1 MLRWPIAA
9 KAPSTIEAIA
19 TNTTICCHCAAMSGN
34 AMMVTRTN
42 IAMPATLG
50 AAAKN
55 AVIGV
60 GAPS

>member
-1 MLRWPIAA
+1 MAA
-9 KAPSTIEAIA
+9 NEPSAIDAIA
-19 TNTTICCHCAAMSGN
+19 TKMTICCHCARISGN
-34 AMMVTRTN
+34 AMIVVRTN
-42 IAMPATLG
+42 IAIPATLG

>member
-1 MLRWPIAA
+1 M
-9 KAPSTIEAIA
+9 E
-19 TNTTICCHCAAMSGN
+19 TNTTICCHCEVMPGTPLTAA
-34 AMMVTRTN
+34 RTN
-42 IAMPATLG
+42 IAMPATFG